1 MCSVAA
7 FELIV
12 DDWLGASLDASGVV
26 SHWVHA
32 CLGWVDLDNLFQL
45 DLTSLQLLGP
55 VIALWLA
62 SFKQFW
68 LRVLTCGKLRLNIV
82 WF

>member
-12 DDWLGASLDASGVV
+12 DDWLGASFDASGVV

-32 CLGWVDLDNLFQL
+32 CLGWVDLDNLFRFRFI
-45 DLTSLQLLGP
+45 SLQLS
-55 VIALWLA
+55 V
-62 SFKQFW
+62 
-68 LRVLTCGKLRLNIV
+68 
-82 WF
+82 